1 MKQLFKSRLIIFVFN
16 IDNFSIVSD
25 RTCLCKR
32 IVINKSSFQGT
43 VLFLSVTSMVISI
56 IFHGVTTATDSYT
69 IWIEKFTGFIFNR
82 FSSFIIINQRY
93 DIHVLRKL
101 INCETVRNGD
111 KTHILRFQ
119 MLDWYPVFGS
129 QPKHRRKHYIE
140 MFLWRDKNRP
150 INV

>member
-16 IDNFSIVSD
+16 INNFSIVSD

-32 IVINKSSFQGT
+32 TVINKSSFQGR

-56 IFHGVTTATDSYT
+56 IFHSVTTATNWYT

-82 FSSFIIINQRY
+82 FSSFIIINQRN
-93 DIHVLRKL
+93 DIHVLIKL
-101 INCETVRNGD
+101 INWETVRNGD
-111 KTHILRFQ
+111 RTHILRFK

-129 QPKHRRKHYIE
+129 QPKHWRKHYIE
-140 MFLWRDKNRP
+140 MFFTER
-150 INV
+150 